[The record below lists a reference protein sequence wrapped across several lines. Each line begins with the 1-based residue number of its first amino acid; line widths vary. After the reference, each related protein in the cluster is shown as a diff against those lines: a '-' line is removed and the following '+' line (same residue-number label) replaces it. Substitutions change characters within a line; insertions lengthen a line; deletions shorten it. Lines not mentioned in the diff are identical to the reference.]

1 MGLFD
6 GLAAFGLK
14 NMDPVEDIYAD
25 EKQEKKP
32 EEKKETKPTPKDEV
46 DYLIDKEYECPV
58 CQQKFKQ
65 RVVRSGKAKM
75 ISQDLDLRPVYD
87 AIDMQKY
94 DVILCPHC
102 GYSVLTRYYGPMA
115 PIHRKLIREKITAS
129 FRPQDNKV
137 PHKISY
143 EEAFPR
149 YQMALANA
157 LVRQAKSS
165 ERAFICL
172 KTGWLLRGWQ
182 AEILDDAAKREE
194 MKKEERGYLEK
205 ALEGFLKARAS
216 EQPPYAGMN
225 EMALDILMS
234 GLCVETKTHRQEGMR
249 ILQGILYSRTATN
262 SQKDRARDMLDML
275 KDSEEEG

>member
-14 NMDPVEDIYAD
+14 NMEPVEDIYAD
-25 EKQEKKP
+25 EKQEKKQQ
-32 EEKKETKPTPKDEV
+32 EVKKETKPTPKDEV
-46 DYLIDKEYECPV
+46 DFLIDKEYECQV

-87 AIDMQKY
+87 GIDMQKY

-115 PIHRKLIREKITAS
+115 PTHRKMIREKITAS
-129 FRPQDNKV
+129 FRPQGTQV
-137 PHKISY
+137 PNKISY

-149 YQMALANA
+149 YQLVLANA

-172 KTGWLLRGWQ
+172 KTAWLLRGRQRFWMMRQ
-182 AEILDDAAKREE
+182 S
-194 MKKEERGYLEK
+194 
-205 ALEGFLKARAS
+205 AR
-216 EQPPYAGMN
+216 
-225 EMALDILMS
+225 
-234 GLCVETKTHRQEGMR
+234 K
-249 ILQGILYSRTATN
+249 
-262 SQKDRARDMLDML
+262 
-275 KDSEEEG
+275 